1 MKNLEENKNSLSFI
15 QHLEELRWHLVRS
28 AIAIAVFAGL
38 AFANPQIVFDEIIL
52 GLTKPD
58 FLSYR
63 VICQVTSKISSGV
76 FCFDAMP
83 FEIINMKMA
92 GQFSMH
98 IWVSI
103 VVGLIVAFPYILW
116 ELWKFISP
124 GLKPEERKNSKY
136 VISVS
141 TFLFLTG
148 VFFGYFV
155 ISPLSVQF
163 LGSYSISETVM
174 NRLDLSSY
182 ISTITSITLATGILF
197 ELPIIIFF
205 LSKLGLVTPAWMKKY
220 RKHALVIILVLSA
233 IITPPDIS
241 SQVLVS
247 IPVLLL
253 YETSIKVS
261 ARVERKLQKEQSE

>member
-1 MKNLEENKNSLSFI
+1 MEKGKENKNSLSFI

-28 AIAIAVFAGL
+28 AAAIFIFAGV
-38 AFANPQIVFDEIIL
+38 AFANPKIVFDKIIL

-58 FLSYR
+58 FISYR
-63 VICQVTSKISSGV
+63 LICEFTSKISSGV
-76 FCFDAMP
+76 FCFDSMP

-103 VVGLIVAFPYILW
+103 VAGLIVAFPYVLY
-116 ELWKFISP
+116 EMWKFVMP
-124 GLKPEERKNSKY
+124 GLKKEERKNSKY
-136 VISVS
+136 IISTS

-163 LGSYSISETVM
+163 LGTYSVSDTVT

-182 ISTITSITLATGILF
+182 ISTITSITLASGILF
-197 ELPIIIFF
+197 ELPIVVYF
-205 LSKLGLVTPAWMKKY
+205 LSKLGLVTPALMKNY
-220 RKHALVIILVLSA
+220 RKHALVVILILSA
-233 IITPPDIS
+233 IITPPDLS

-253 YETSIKVS
+253 YELSIGVS
-261 ARVERKLQKEQSE
+261 ARVEKRLKKEAA